1 MSKYNISNEFKLLK
15 NYSLDISTL
24 KKIKSAR
31 RMEALT
37 GLLLSRSNKHVE
49 IKKLKISGYKSDM
62 IDLYMYIPPNISVES
77 PCILYVHGGGF
88 VLGNARNS
96 RHLSFYAEQLSCIVF
111 SVEYRLA
118 PEFPF
123 PYAMNDCFKALE
135 FIIDNNETLG
145 IDKSNIAIMGES
157 AGGAIACS
165 VTQMARDND
174 IPLKYQVLLIP
185 VTSNKC
191 DTQSMKDY
199 YDAPV
204 WNYQN
209 SVDMWRHYLNN
220 NYDNPPKYA
229 VPIDGDLHGLPP
241 CYLETAEFDPLVDEG
256 IAYAKA
262 LQSSGV
268 KVALIETKSTM
279 HGFDN
284 APFMGPITKKQ
295 LTMRVDAIREA
306 FVNEP

>member
-1 MSKYNISNEFKLLK
+1 MKKYNISNEFKYLM
-15 NYSLDISTL
+15 NFHSDISTH
-24 KKIKSAR
+24 KKIKAAR
-31 RMEALT
+31 RIER
-37 GLLLSRSNKHVE
+37 LSRLFIPKPKGNVKA
-49 IKKLKISGYKSDM
+49 KKLKISGYKNDL
-62 IDLYMYIPPNISVES
+62 IDLYMYSPPNISAGS
-77 PCILYVHGGGF
+77 PCILYIHGGGF

-96 RHLSFYAEQLSCIVF
+96 RHLSFYAKQLSCIVF

-123 PYAMNDCFKALE
+123 PYAPNDCFEALE

-145 IDKSNIAIMGES
+145 IDKNNIAIMGES
-157 AGGAIACS
+157 AGAAIASS

-174 IPLKYQVLLIP
+174 ITLKYQVLLIP

-191 DTQSMKDY
+191 DTQSMIDF
-199 YDAPV
+199 YDAHV

-209 SVDMWRHYLNN
+209 SIDMWRYYLND

-229 VPIDGDLHGLPP
+229 VPIDGDLYGLPP

-268 KVALIETKSTM
+268 KVALIETKGTM

-284 APFMGPITKKQ
+284 APFMGPIIKKQ
-295 LTMRVDAIREA
+295 LAMRIAALKDAFESK
-306 FVNEP
+306 F

>member
-1 MSKYNISNEFKLLK
+1 
-15 NYSLDISTL
+15 
-24 KKIKSAR
+24 
-31 RMEALT
+31 
-37 GLLLSRSNKHVE
+37 
-49 IKKLKISGYKSDM
+49 
-62 IDLYMYIPPNISVES
+62 
-77 PCILYVHGGGF
+77 
-88 VLGNARNS
+88 
-96 RHLSFYAEQLSCIVF
+96 
-111 SVEYRLA
+111 
-118 PEFPF
+118 
-123 PYAMNDCFKALE
+123 
-135 FIIDNNETLG
+135 
-145 IDKSNIAIMGES
+145 
-157 AGGAIACS
+157 
-165 VTQMARDND
+165 
-174 IPLKYQVLLIP
+174 
-185 VTSNKC
+185 
-191 DTQSMKDY
+191 MKDY

-284 APFMGPITKKQ
+284 APFMGPLIKKQ
-295 LTMRVDAIREA
+295 LAMRVAALKEA
-306 FVNEP
+306 FEYNP

>member
-1 MSKYNISNEFKLLK
+1 MMKYNISDEFKYLK
-15 NYSLDISTL
+15 NFHTDISTH
-24 KKIKSAR
+24 KKIKAAR
-31 RMEALT
+31 RIER
-37 GLLLSRSNKHVE
+37 LSRFLIPKQSDNVKV
-49 IKKLKISGYKSDM
+49 KKLKIKGYNNDI
-62 IDLYMYIPPNISVES
+62 IDLYMYSPLNILPDS
-77 PCILYVHGGGF
+77 PCILYIHGGGF

-96 RHLSFYAEQLSCIVF
+96 RHLSFYAKQLSCIVF

-123 PYAMNDCFKALE
+123 PYATNDCFKALE
-135 FIIDNNETLG
+135 FIIDNNVTLG

-185 VTSNKC
+185 ATSNKC
-191 DTQSMKDY
+191 DTKSMMDF

-209 SVDMWRHYLNN
+209 SVDMWRHYLKNY
-220 NYDNPPKYA
+220 YDNPPKYA

-241 CYLETAEFDPLVDEG
+241 CFLETAEFDPLVDEG

-262 LQSSGV
+262 LQNSGV
-268 KVALIETKSTM
+268 QVALIETKSTM